1 MVKDEKDVVT
11 TTNSTKSEKAKRTT
25 KATKTTKTAT
35 SKTKAEEVKGATVEA
50 TKSEKTDSTNSD
62 KKSRTIRTGLSERAL
77 IREKL
82 RDWTADEVRSTQARL
97 NKSMKV
103 LNFKMDPRNAELLNK
118 FIENNGLGKALTV
131 DLAVFRFVSDVEDR
145 GATFPY
151 QALSQIDIQDNEN
164 VSFKI
169 STTTKERLDKFCKTN
184 RQQTQLVANIA
195 LECFLNEVR
204 NVLEE
209 AKTIQ

>member
-1 MVKDEKDVVT
+1 MVKDEKDVVI
-11 TTNSTKSEKAKRTT
+11 TTNSTKSEKTKRTT
-25 KATKTTKTAT
+25 KATKAPKATT
-35 SKTKAEEVKGATVEA
+35 SKTKVEEVKEPS
-50 TKSEKTDSTNSD
+50 KSEKTDSTNSD

-151 QALSQIDIQDNEN
+151 LALSQIDIQDNEN

>member
-11 TTNSTKSEKAKRTT
+11 TTNQTKTEKTKRTT
-25 KATKTTKTAT
+25 KATKAPKATT
-35 SKTKAEEVKGATVEA
+35 SKTKVEEVKETTVEA
-50 TKSEKTDSTNSD
+50 PKDSTNND

-118 FIENNGLGKALTV
+118 FIEVNGLGKALTV

-169 STTTKERLDKFCKTN
+169 SETTKKRLDSFCKTN

-204 NVLEE
+204 NVLDE